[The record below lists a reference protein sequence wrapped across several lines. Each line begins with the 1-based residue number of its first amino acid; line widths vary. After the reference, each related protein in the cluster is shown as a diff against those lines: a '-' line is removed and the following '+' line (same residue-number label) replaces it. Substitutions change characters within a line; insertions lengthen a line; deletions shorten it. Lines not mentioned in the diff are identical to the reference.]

1 MYELP
6 PFRPPSEA
14 SSVLLRVTRGCPWN
28 RCKFCGMYK
37 NMKFERR
44 RVEDVKSDIKRAR
57 EIYGKDVRRIFI
69 GDSDSII
76 LKDELQD
83 ILNFLHDNFPNLE
96 RVTSYGRA
104 ATILRKDVEE
114 LKMLSEAGLKR
125 LHVGLET
132 GDAELLEYM
141 QKGATPQ
148 QMIRAGKKVKESGI
162 SLSEYVI
169 LGLGGSMRSEQHAI
183 NTARIL
189 NEINPDFIRVRT
201 LHPLPN
207 TQLWELAMKNE
218 FEILPPIDVL
228 REEKLL
234 IQNLDVGSHFVSDHI
249 SNYLIVDGKLP
260 EDRNGMLEFLEI
272 TIDSLERVPEIE
284 KDILQPSVNAY
295 HIYKKI
301 FSEKRVSPE
310 ILSYISHL

>member
-1 MYELP
+1 
-6 PFRPPSEA
+6 
-14 SSVLLRVTRGCPWN
+14 
-28 RCKFCGMYK
+28 
-37 NMKFERR
+37 
-44 RVEDVKSDIKRAR
+44 
-57 EIYGKDVRRIFI
+57 
-69 GDSDSII
+69 
-76 LKDELQD
+76 
-83 ILNFLHDNFPNLE
+83 
-96 RVTSYGRA
+96 
-104 ATILRKDVEE
+104 
-114 LKMLSEAGLKR
+114 
-125 LHVGLET
+125 
-132 GDAELLEYM
+132 
-141 QKGATPQ
+141 
-148 QMIRAGKKVKESGI
+148 
-162 SLSEYVI
+162 
-169 LGLGGSMRSEQHAI
+169 MRSEQHAI